1 LDGESRDRFC
11 KFDYTKIAFM
21 RSLLI
26 AVPMFMVVLASC
38 NTQAPTKSSIPYT
51 VPDDSAITK
60 AVHDAYAAI
69 SFKKGEKPRYSE
81 IKNYFIPQAQLINFR
96 TDTAQVTN
104 LDQFVNLYQQFIE
117 GNHISLFY
125 EEELFGRTEQFGRV
139 AHRIS
144 TYKTYLNRLDTIE
157 ERGVNSFQLIKTK
170 GGWKVSSIIWDV
182 EKPAL
187 KIPEY
192 YLKK

>member
-1 LDGESRDRFC
+1 
-11 KFDYTKIAFM
+11 M
-21 RSLLI
+21 RVFII
-26 AVPMFMVVLASC
+26 AVSISMVVLASC
-38 NTQAPTKSSIPYT
+38 GNSATNDARKVSGTYT

-69 SFKKGEKPRYSE
+69 SFKKGEKPRYGE
-81 IKNYFIPQAQLINFR
+81 IKNYFIPQAQLINYR
-96 TDTAQVTN
+96 TDTAQVTDLN
-104 LDQFVNLYQQFIE
+104 QFVDLYKQFVD

-125 EEELFGRTEQFGRV
+125 EEELFGRTEQFGRI

-144 TYKTYLNRLDTIE
+144 TYKTYLNRLDTAE

-170 GGWKVSSIIWDV
+170 AGWKVSSIIWDV
-182 EKPAL
+182 EKPSL
-187 KIPEY
+187 KIPDY

>member
-1 LDGESRDRFC
+1 
-11 KFDYTKIAFM
+11 M
-21 RSLLI
+21 RPLLI
-26 AVPMFMVVLASC
+26 AAAILLAVLQSC
-38 NTQAPTKSSIPYT
+38 KISTSTSDSALTPAYT

-81 IKNYFIPQAQLINFR
+81 IKNYFIPQAQLINYR
-96 TDTAQVTN
+96 TDTAQVTDLN
-104 LDQFVNLYQQFIE
+104 QFVDLYKQFVD

-139 AHRIS
+139 AHRVS
-144 TYKTYLNRLDTIE
+144 TYKTYLNRLDTAE

-170 GGWKVSSIIWDV
+170 EGWRVSSIIWDV
-182 EKPAL
+182 EKPTL
-187 KIPEY
+187 KIPDY